1 MNPVN
6 RLPLEQVEIEL
17 KFRTSSIFFVCD
29 RRNVH
34 KPTQNLCISYSQHHS
49 LK

>member
-17 KFRTSSIFFVCD
+17 KFRTSSIFFLFAIEEMYT
-29 RRNVH
+29 NLH
-34 KPTQNLCISYSQHHS
+34 KISVFLIRSIIH
-49 LK
+49 